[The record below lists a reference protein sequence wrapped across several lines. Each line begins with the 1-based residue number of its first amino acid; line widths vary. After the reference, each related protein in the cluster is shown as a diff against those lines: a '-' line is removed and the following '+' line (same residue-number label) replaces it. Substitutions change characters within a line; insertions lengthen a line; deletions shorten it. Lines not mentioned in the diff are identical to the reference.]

1 MQIALKATAL
11 CAFCTL
17 NNARSEVLKPSA
29 RSALLHPNLSE
40 IPLDMVGDKAFA
52 RFEATLPS
60 MLVLP
65 ICPGKRAMAQPWLR
79 GTAQSLIRLNMKTTG
94 KKAPP
99 ALAKGQLWKTKDR
112 HIRIV
117 ELGKMLVHYKML
129 KDAHQM
135 RSTQM
140 SRVDNMLAYLKTNR
154 AQLVENTA
162 VAA

>member
-1 MQIALKATAL
+1 
-11 CAFCTL
+11 
-17 NNARSEVLKPSA
+17 
-29 RSALLHPNLSE
+29 
-40 IPLDMVGDKAFA
+40 
-52 RFEATLPS
+52 
-60 MLVLP
+60 
-65 ICPGKRAMAQPWLR
+65 
-79 GTAQSLIRLNMKTTG
+79 MKTNG

-99 ALAKGQLWKTKDR
+99 ALAKGQLWKTKDS

-129 KDAHQM
+129 KDPRQM

-140 SRVDNMLAYLKTNR
+140 SRVDNMLAYLKANR